1 MFRFAFIFLI
11 AFAWLSCNENPVP
24 SEATLI
30 DTTTAQTAA
39 AIPSFTH
46 IQNDTTIIISSIAVD
61 ILIPQQHKADMLVLP
76 GWNFSRKQPFGDV
89 PVIRIFLDKGYR
101 LILPEMGKSVY
112 ASYYFPETRK
122 DWIKYPTLTWIT
134 DTMFPLLQDKYGI
147 LHEEENNFI
156 TGISTGARGVV
167 LIAAVKPVFKAGA
180 AVSGDYDQTLL
191 PGDNL
196 MKGVYGEY
204 AKFSERWK
212 TIDNPASQ
220 VSRMTTPLYLAHGIK
235 DNVVPVEQ
243 TKHYYEQLH
252 EAQPELEVI
261 LSINDSARHE
271 PLYWYH
277 EMTEALSFFDKMH
290 GK

>member
-24 SEATLI
+24 AEATLI

-112 ASYYFPETRK
+112 ASHYFPETRK

-167 LIAAVKPVFKAGA
+167 LIAAAKPVFKAGA

-261 LSINDSARHE
+261 LSINDSAGHE